1 MILENLALKNLLDII
16 PLIRNDGE
24 NVDRRLVALYERN
37 SAVLQ
42 QNIQSVD
49 EIHDENQVSNVDEQW
64 MPCGEMYA
72 ACSRRAALY
81 AACIFFQNWSS
92 YIILQELI

>member
-42 QNIQSVD
+42 QNIQAVD
-49 EIHDENQVSNVDEQW
+49 EIHDDNDISNVDEEW

-72 ACSRRAALY
+72 ACNTSLY
-81 AACIFFQNWSS
+81 CTASKQCLFSLS
-92 YIILQELI
+92 KSCTV

>member
-1 MILENLALKNLLDII
+1 MNLETLALKNLLDII

-49 EIHDENQVSNVDEQW
+49 EIHDENQVSNVDEQ
-64 MPCGEMYA
+64 
-72 ACSRRAALY
+72 
-81 AACIFFQNWSS
+81 
-92 YIILQELI
+92 

>member
-49 EIHDENQVSNVDEQW
+49 EIHDENQISNVDEQW
-64 MPCGEMYA
+64 MPYGEMYA

-81 AACIFFQNWSS
+81 AACTFIGWSS
-92 YIILQELI
+92 YIILQEMI